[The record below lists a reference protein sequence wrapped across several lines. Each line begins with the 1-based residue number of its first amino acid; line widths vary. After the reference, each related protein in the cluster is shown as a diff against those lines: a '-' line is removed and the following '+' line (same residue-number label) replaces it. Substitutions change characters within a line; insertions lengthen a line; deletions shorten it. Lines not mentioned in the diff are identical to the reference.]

1 MSGENRPI
9 GKGCSLCLY
18 ENIEEYEQDYVNRR
32 RTVNEIIQGL
42 RDENVEVTKYGFYNH
57 IRSHLKPEVALIFS
71 QNAPLLA
78 KEVVDNIGELIE
90 EIERM
95 KGKIEGLEA
104 SINAEAQPSMIKAYT
119 GMVSE
124 FRRLVE
130 GLVKLRG
137 DFKTSSHIHVKN
149 LNVEYNNV
157 IGQVMQDACPSCKA
171 KLAKTL
177 EPLILK
183 PSNTI

>member
-1 MSGENRPI
+1 MSSGINRPI
-9 GKGCSLCLY
+9 GKGCELCLF
-18 ENIEEYEQDYVNRR
+18 EHIEEYEQDYVNRR
-32 RTVNEIIQGL
+32 RTVNEIIAAL
-42 RDENVEVTKYGFYNH
+42 RDDNVEATKYLFYNH
-57 IRSHLKPEVALIFS
+57 MRTHVKPEVALVFS
-71 QNAPLLA
+71 KNAELLA
-78 KEVVDNIGELIE
+78 KEIVDDTGEFIE

-95 KGKIEGLEA
+95 KGKIEAIEN
-104 SINAEAQPSMIKAYT
+104 SINAEAHPSLIKAYT

-183 PSNTI
+183 PSNT

>member
-124 FRRLVE
+124 FRRMLE
-130 GLVKLRG
+130 TLAKIQG
-137 DFKTSSHIHVKN
+137 DFKGSAHIHVQN
-149 LNVEYNNV
+149 MHVEYSNV
-157 IGQVMQDACPSCKA
+157 IAQVLQDACPNCRVKF
-171 KLAKTL
+171 AKTL
-177 EPLILK
+177 EPLVTKTVI
-183 PSNTI
+183 